1 MKKNNIFIEIGS
13 VVTYIYGVL
22 NMLSVVCMLVFPWD
36 KIVWLTECILTVDV
50 FTWHIFGILSIL
62 TFIGKANN
70 FIKEKQNGILRKYT
84 TTTTS
89 LHFVFMIISFICIG
103 YMFNVCF

>member
-22 NMLSVVCMLVFPWD
+22 NMLSVICMLVFPWD
-36 KIVWLTECILTVDV
+36 KIAWFTECILTVDV

-70 FIKEKQNGILRKYT
+70 FIKEKQNGIHRNYT
-84 TTTTS
+84 VITTI
-89 LHFVFMIISFICIG
+89 LHFIFIIINFICIV
-103 YMFNVCF
+103 YMFSMSF